1 MLREVIKMRAVNL
14 AVHILFSMMVGIY
27 TFINGLMSLST
38 PAFDSMDTAIPLL
51 LWITFMGSISAFT
64 LICGLISFIRA
75 KHMKTGTYITLEVIN
90 HGVAILYFVYMSITA
105 IEQYY
110 HHFSIF
116 HSSVAHSF
124 PNLSDEFFFIA
135 VGIAAIVIT
144 VVNAKKLKAD
154 SGKGIQ
160 A

>member
-1 MLREVIKMRAVNL
+1 MRAVNL
-14 AVHILFSMMVGIY
+14 VIHILFSLALGIY
-27 TFINGLMSLST
+27 TFINGLMSLGT
-38 PAFDSMDTAIPLL
+38 PAFDSTDTAIPVLL
-51 LWITFMGSISAFT
+51 MILFMGSLSSFA
-64 LICGLISFIRA
+64 LICGLITFIRA
-75 KHMKTGTYITLEVIN
+75 KHMKTGAYITLEVIN
-90 HGVAILYFVYMSITA
+90 HSIAILYFVYMSITA

-110 HHFSIF
+110 RHLSIF

-135 VGIAAIVIT
+135 VGIAAIIIT
-144 VVNAKKLKAD
+144 VANAKKLKAD